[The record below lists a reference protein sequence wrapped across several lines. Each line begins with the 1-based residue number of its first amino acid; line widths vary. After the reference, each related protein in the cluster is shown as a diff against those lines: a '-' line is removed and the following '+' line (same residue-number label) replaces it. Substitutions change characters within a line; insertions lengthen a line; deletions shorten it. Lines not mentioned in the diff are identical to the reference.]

1 MIHRFSVDHL
11 KQIFLTLPVPI
22 CLLDRNTRYL
32 AANQKYA
39 ELCNTTLD
47 KLAGRSMED
56 FCPSDLV
63 AKARRDFEILDDGGS
78 IPDHEIIYRN
88 TPLLVSVSPLDHE
101 CNEAVSAIAVT
112 LTDISKLKTE
122 FTTVSD
128 RLTAAYKHME
138 GIAETDALTGL
149 ANRHGL
155 HQFFER
161 EIRRRTKKQRPT
173 SVAIIDV
180 DHFKSYNDQ
189 YGHIAGDECL
199 KAISSAIQSA
209 LRRSHDCA
217 ARYGGEEFVAVM
229 PDTDLAGS
237 EQVAQT
243 ILQTIRDLGIEHKG
257 SPLERITVSIGIVGV
272 KAIPRGLYSA
282 DVWDSLLRS
291 ADKALYAAKDGGRNC
306 VRVWSAASE

>member
-1 MIHRFSVDHL
+1 MIHRFSIDSL

-32 AANQKYA
+32 AANKKYA

-78 IPDHEIIYRN
+78 IPDHEIIYKNR
-88 TPLLVSVSPLDHE
+88 PLLVSVSPFDQG
-101 CNEAVSAIAVT
+101 CKEAVSAIAVT
-112 LTDISKLKTE
+112 LTDISKLKME

-128 RLTAAYKHME
+128 SLTAAYKHME

-155 HQFFER
+155 HQFFEQ
-161 EIRRRTKKQRPT
+161 ETRRLVRKQRPT
-173 SVAIIDV
+173 SLAIIDV
-180 DHFKSYNDQ
+180 DYFKSYNDQ
-189 YGHIAGDECL
+189 YGHLAGDECL
-199 KAISSAIQSA
+199 KAVSSAIQST
-209 LRRSHDCA
+209 LRRSQDCV
-217 ARYGGEEFVAVM
+217 ARYGGEEFVIVLPA
-229 PDTDLAGS
+229 TDLAGS
-237 EQVAQT
+237 QQVAQT

-257 SPLERITVSIGIVGV
+257 SPFERITASIGVVGV
-272 KAIPRGLYSA
+272 KTIPRGLYSA

-291 ADKALYAAKDGGRNC
+291 ADKALYAAKNAGRNC
-306 VRVWSAASE
+306 VRAWRAKSE